1 MIKAIFSLYR
11 PRYVTTLVYMLQ
23 NSDYH
28 IDSYIAWYWRTQ
40 NFNHVMY
47 RRKLDRTK
55 VAQML
60 TLFLSLGMIL
70 QVFIG
75 LWLIGQW
82 EWHSF
87 TGGLYFGLALILSY
101 PVVWAHLVTLPLIVG
116 RVLIIDPKQKQ
127 QIIASEKIFKRHKAA
142 KLAIAGSYG
151 KTSMK
156 EILQV
161 VLSEG
166 KKVAATPANKNVPSS
181 HAQFAMGLGKDEDI
195 LIIEYGEGAPG
206 DVAVFAATTHPTHG
220 IITGIAPAHLDRYK
234 TIEAVTKDIFSL
246 AEYLKD
252 NRVYVNGESPLV
264 TSSIKSDYFVY
275 NSEGALDWNVSDI
288 KLDFEGTSFVLKKGK
303 RSLKLHTKLLGR
315 HHLGPLSL
323 AVGLADD
330 FGLSTEQIKKGVE
343 NTQPFEHRMQPY
355 QMSGAW
361 IIDDTYNGNIEGI
374 RAGTNLLAELKAKR
388 RLYVTPGLVDQ
399 GKETKDVHI
408 EMGKLI
414 ANAEPD
420 VVVLMKNSVTEFIH
434 LGLKQAKFKGEL
446 LIEHHPLE
454 FYKNLGEFV
463 AAGDVVMLQN
473 DWPDN
478 YN

>member
-1 MIKAIFSLYR
+1 MIKTILSLYR

-28 IDSYIAWYWRTQ
+28 IDSYMAWYWRTQ

-55 VAQML
+55 VAQIL
-60 TLFLSLGMIL
+60 TLFLGLGMIL
-70 QVFIG
+70 QVFVG
-75 LWLIGQW
+75 LWIIGQW

-116 RVLIIDPKQKQ
+116 RVLIIEPNQKQ
-127 QIIASEKIFKRHKAA
+127 QVIKSEKIFKRHKAA

-195 LIIEYGEGAPG
+195 LIIEYGEGDPG
-206 DVAVFAATTHPTHG
+206 DVAAFAATTHPTHG

-246 AEYLKD
+246 ADYLKD
-252 NRVYVNGESPLV
+252 ERIYVNGESPLM
-264 TSSIKSDYFVY
+264 TSSIKPDYFVY
-275 NSEGALDWNVSDI
+275 NSEGAMDWKVSNV
-288 KLDFEGTSFVLKKGK
+288 KMDFDGTSFVLKIDK

-323 AVGLADD
+323 AVGLADE
-330 FGLSTEQIKKGVE
+330 FGLSTEQIKRGVE

-355 QMSGAW
+355 QLSGAW

-374 RAGTNLLAELKAKR
+374 RAGTNLLAELNAKR
-388 RLYVTPGLVDQ
+388 KLYVTPGLVDQ

-408 EMGKLI
+408 EMGRLI
-414 ANAEPD
+414 AKAQPD
-420 VVVLMKNSVTEFIH
+420 VVVLMNNSVTEFIH
-434 LGLKQAKFKGEL
+434 LGLKEAKFNGEL

-478 YN
+478 YK